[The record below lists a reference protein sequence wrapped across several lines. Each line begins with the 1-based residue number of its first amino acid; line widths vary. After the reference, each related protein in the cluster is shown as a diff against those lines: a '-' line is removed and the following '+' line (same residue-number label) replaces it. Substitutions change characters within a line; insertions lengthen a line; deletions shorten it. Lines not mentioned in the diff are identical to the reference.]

1 MSDQDF
7 RGDPHKDDAV
17 APPARRDPRQYEAQA
32 AAGRLG
38 GGRPLEQSV
47 RSRMESVFGS
57 RFGDVRIH
65 TDAQAASMAGG
76 LGARA
81 FTVGEHV
88 AFGSGEYR
96 PGTAVGDAIIAHEL
110 AHVVQ
115 QRAGRSSTAPKS
127 AGTSSE
133 HHLERDAD
141 TAAAD
146 AVSELWMGAQGGST
160 DITKQASPKER
171 SGPRLARCN
180 GVTPSGPGP
189 KKSVTVNPTHMHG
202 SSGDLSGSLDFANT
216 KVYSQA
222 NVEVKKGTEMTVD
235 ETKSKAILGDDLILE
250 EYKTVT
256 SPTEEEKA
264 LFKLNQSA
272 SRVTMYFVKGQ
283 SDGNTGEA
291 FLPSSGVGF
300 VGYVVSNAGN
310 TATFSHELGHVLLD
324 SASHTVPDDTYLMYA
339 SKKEGKYKLTPEQI
353 TKIRASPYVT

>member
-1 MSDQDF
+1 
-7 RGDPHKDDAV
+7 
-17 APPARRDPRQYEAQA
+17 
-32 AAGRLG
+32 
-38 GGRPLEQSV
+38 
-47 RSRMESVFGS
+47 
-57 RFGDVRIH
+57 
-65 TDAQAASMAGG
+65 
-76 LGARA
+76 
-81 FTVGEHV
+81 
-88 AFGSGEYR
+88 
-96 PGTAVGDAIIAHEL
+96 
-110 AHVVQ
+110 
-115 QRAGRSSTAPKS
+115 
-127 AGTSSE
+127 
-133 HHLERDAD
+133 
-141 TAAAD
+141 
-146 AVSELWMGAQGGST
+146 
-160 DITKQASPKER
+160 
-171 SGPRLARCN
+171 
-180 GVTPSGPGP
+180 
-189 KKSVTVNPTHMHG
+189 
-202 SSGDLSGSLDFANT
+202 
-216 KVYSQA
+216 
-222 NVEVKKGTEMTVD
+222 VEVKKGTEMTVD